1 MATDIQYALMAGA
14 SYISTRSDVN
24 KFPVPDGWVE
34 SIEDRQ
40 KKPSGFEATYF
51 QNGTD
56 IVISYAGTN
65 GDGGGISTNPDKQ
78 ASIVLALGTGS
89 AQLVQAAEYY
99 LKVKAANTVNGVAPN
114 IGSKGSGSDYFLCWL
129 LMSRY
134 PASMLMVSPPPC
146 PVGQVTT
153 CGKQFWAP
161 FRFCRCNNIGL
172 LSYIF

>member
-99 LKVKAANTVNGVAPN
+99 LN
-114 IGSKGSGSDYFLCWL
+114 GSKGPGSNYFDDRAATGSQTAATAQQAEQGELE
-129 LMSRY
+129 
-134 PASMLMVSPPPC
+134 
-146 PVGQVTT
+146 
-153 CGKQFWAP
+153 
-161 FRFCRCNNIGL
+161 I
-172 LSYIF
+172 